1 MSEIMIEARGLA
13 LMRDGARVLDDIS
26 FTLERGQRMAIVGRS
41 GCGKTLLL
49 RLLAGLERASEGH
62 LHIAGEAA
70 ENLPEREWH
79 KLRRHIGL
87 VLENGALLHDLT
99 LAENLAFPLAR
110 LELSGS
116 EIEKRLEHCL
126 INFDLDPWRNAQSNE
141 ISASLT
147 KRALLARALITEPR
161 LVMLDAPFEGLDPEA
176 RAELQADLKRL
187 VAVQH
192 VALLVTSNDTAGAE
206 SLGADMM
213 VMERGRLSQ
222 ARQKE
227 PA

>member
-1 MSEIMIEARGLA
+1 MIEARGLA
-13 LMRDGARVLDDIS
+13 LMRGGARVLDDIS
-26 FTLERGQRMAIVGRS
+26 FTLERGQCMAIVGRS
-41 GCGKTLLL
+41 GSGKTLLL

-62 LHIAGEAA
+62 LQIAGEAA
-70 ENLPEREWH
+70 ENLPEHEWH

-99 LAENLAFPLAR
+99 LAENLAFPLCK
-110 LELSGS
+110 LELADS

-147 KRALLARALITEPR
+147 KRALLARALITEPHI
-161 LVMLDAPFEGLDPEA
+161 VMLDAPFEGLDPEA

-192 VALLVTSNDTAGAE
+192 VALLVTSNDKAGAE
-206 SLGADMM
+206 SLGANMM
-213 VMERGRLSQ
+213 ALERGCLSS
-222 ARQKE
+222 RQKE